1 VILEAGNYSEHTHE
15 SPGLR
20 IVHDGAIE
28 IT

>member
-1 VILEAGNYSEHTHE
+1 VILEAGDYSEHTHE
-15 SPGLR
+15 GPGLC